1 MFTPITLL
9 NFFLIMN
16 EKIIQE
22 WLDLCPCKDLVVN
35 DDNYFNPRYVSNHLL
50 TENNFNRTKTIQLYY
65 EVDS

>member
-1 MFTPITLL
+1 
-9 NFFLIMN
+9 MN
-16 EKIIQE
+16 IEQAIE
-22 WLDLCPCKDLVVN
+22 DWLDLCPCKDLVVN